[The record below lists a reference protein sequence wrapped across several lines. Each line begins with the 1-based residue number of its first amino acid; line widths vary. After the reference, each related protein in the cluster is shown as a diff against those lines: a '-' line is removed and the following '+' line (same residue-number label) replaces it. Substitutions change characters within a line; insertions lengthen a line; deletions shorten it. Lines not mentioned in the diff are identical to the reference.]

1 MPQVTSLFAFSVK
14 DLDAARAARKVAHAG
29 FSDTEGLLEWQT
41 LETVSAAKGHLFLDL
56 FRWRDD
62 EAANAGNDVF
72 SGHADTLPYL
82 AQVDEIKFARAF
94 Q

>member
-14 DLDAARAARKVAHAG
+14 DVDAARAARKVAHAG
-29 FSDTEGLLEWQT
+29 FSGTDGLLEWQT

-62 EAANAGNDVF
+62 EAATAGNKLF
-72 SGHADTLPYL
+72 SVHPDTQAHL